1 MRSAWEVL
9 RYFELSGK
17 ICENVIRL
25 LPLKTAHRLGE
36 ARSRVMVK
44 EK

>member
-1 MRSAWEVL
+1 MQSRLGFA
-9 RYFELSGK
+9 
-17 ICENVIRL
+17 RL